1 MYVYIQTRLFLYT
14 YMYIYTRVCIYIHM
28 SVYKT
33 FNESFDKQFM
43 NF

>member
-14 YMYIYTRVCIYIHM
+14 YMYIYTHVCIYIHM